1 MEGAGHRGR
10 WNKKKPIG
18 TILLLLMCMF
28 IPTLT
33 LLEPSEDQKCPHGD
47 YLSKNGICC
56 NKCFPGLRLE
66 EHCSATGQRS
76 KCTPCPDKQYSDKLN
91 YFPKCFTCREC
102 KATKHE
108 EVVSQCQK
116 DQNTVCRCVIGL
128 YKSIIDSETYECLKC
143 TKCRENEKEKQRC
156 TSENNTVCEC
166 RENYY
171 RAKGKCEPCKN
182 CTAECK
188 HHCLNPSILNTT
200 ASKPDEYL
208 INIIAGVAVFA
219 VLLLMLVVL
228 ITYVATKRSTK
239 KKLLKRS
246 TQPSDVS
253 PDSCEQ
259 VLVHSEESSDNKSV
273 TAAPQSP
280 VSEQELSNLPDCVP
294 LEIKIPDLI
303 YTVLDLVPVLQVKQ
317 LVRFLGVKDTEIE
330 QAEMDHRPSREAHYQ
345 MLRVWAERGSRAGG
359 GGQGRMLPWP
369 LLHELL
375 DKLRKI
381 HLGQAA
387 EELETKYGIQ

>member
-1 MEGAGHRGR
+1 MEGAGHRRR
-10 WNKKKPIG
+10 WDKKNPIG
-18 TILLLLMCMF
+18 TILLLLMCML

-33 LLEPSEDQKCPHGD
+33 LSEPPEEQKCPYGD
-47 YLSKNGICC
+47 YLSEEGICC
-56 NKCFPGLRLE
+56 IKCSPGTRLVKNCNTTGLRST
-66 EHCSATGQRS
+66 CS
-76 KCTPCPDKQYSDKLN
+76 PCPEKQYSDQIN
-91 YFPKCFTCREC
+91 FFPNCFSCRQC
-102 KATKHE
+102 RAKHE
-108 EVVSQCQK
+108 EMVTPCEKYK
-116 DQNTVCRCVIGL
+116 DTVCRCLDGL
-128 YKSIIDSETYECLKC
+128 YKSRIDSETYECRRC
-143 TKCRENEKEKQRC
+143 TKCKENEKEKQEC
-156 TSENNTVCEC
+156 TSETNTVCEC

-171 RAKGKCEPCKN
+171 RAKGKCEPCKK
-182 CTAECK
+182 CTAECS
-188 HHCLNPSILNTT
+188 HHCVIPSPLNTI
-200 ASKPDEYL
+200 ASKTDDYL
-208 INIIAGVAVFA
+208 INIIAGVVVFA

-239 KKLLKRS
+239 KKSLKLS

-259 VLVHSEESSDNKSV
+259 VLIHSEKPSDDMSV
-273 TAAPQSP
+273 TVVPQSP
-280 VSEQELSNLPDCVP
+280 ESEQEPSNLPDCVP

-303 YTVLDLVPVLQVKQ
+303 YTVLDLVPVLQMKQ

-330 QAEMDHRPSREAHYQ
+330 QAEMDHRSCREAHYQ
-345 MLRVWAERGSRAGG
+345 MLRVWAETGSRAGG
-359 GGQGRMLPWP
+359 GGRGRMLHWP